1 MAGLQNIVNLANQKG
16 DNDDPTKTGMEN
28 MIWHDSL
35 EKIFS
40 DLGDEAQI
48 NASLHQKSFKHY
60 YRKSVKF
67 QLPIIILSVLSG
79 SGNFVSASFP
89 EHQEM
94 MILIIGGVSIL
105 TSVISSI
112 AQFLKLSEL
121 SEAHRISYVS
131 WEKFYSNIKYQM
143 MRKRKDRDNIKEFLS
158 NVFSEYQRLK
168 EISPLIPEEIAC
180 SIKRIRDKDMYIP
193 FILNKF
199 EHVTPYDDTP
209 SPSSSDEDED
219 DDYLEEPTPKKTM
232 FSGWFSKKPKT
243 PPDNLRKRKKK
254 KKKKQEDIDLMEKG
268 LSEDGKVLDMTVEQV
283 LEGQEGENLMD
294 HDLDCGNETGGDG
307 NNEETIVEDLEKT
320 VNETVVDEEV
330 RKLSV
335 DFTERLA
342 TLEKS
347 LQQQEEKLKE
357 STVEKKSIAVNTDQ
371 PQEPINNVQANL
383 MEDMNS
389 LLDTD
394 V

>member
-1 MAGLQNIVNLANQKG
+1 MAGLQNVAKLLNQGG

-28 MIWHDSL
+28 MTWHDSL

-180 SIKRIRDKDMYIP
+180 TIKRIRDKDMYIP

-199 EHVTPYDDTP
+199 EHVKPYDDTP
-209 SPSSSDEDED
+209 SPSSSSDED
-219 DDYLEEPTPKKTM
+219 DDDYLDEPTPTKSM
-232 FSGWFSKKPKT
+232 FGGWFGSKPKT
-243 PPDNLRKRKKK
+243 PPDDIIKKKKRRKERKKK
-254 KKKKQEDIDLMEKG
+254 I
-268 LSEDGKVLDMTVEQV
+268 
-283 LEGQEGENLMD
+283 
-294 HDLDCGNETGGDG
+294 
-307 NNEETIVEDLEKT
+307 
-320 VNETVVDEEV
+320 
-330 RKLSV
+330 
-335 DFTERLA
+335 
-342 TLEKS
+342 
-347 LQQQEEKLKE
+347 
-357 STVEKKSIAVNTDQ
+357 
-371 PQEPINNVQANL
+371 
-383 MEDMNS
+383 
-389 LLDTD
+389 
-394 V
+394 

>member
-1 MAGLQNIVNLANQKG
+1 MSGLQNKVTLLGNKG
-16 DNDDPTKTGMEN
+16 HKNDSEDAGQTGKEN
-28 MIWHDSL
+28 MTWHDSL

-48 NASLHQKSFKHY
+48 NASLHQKSFKYY

-89 EHQEM
+89 DHQQM

-168 EISPLIPEEIAC
+168 EISPLIPEEIAGT
-180 SIKRIRDKDMYIP
+180 IKRIRDTDMYIP
-193 FILNKF
+193 FILNRF
-199 EHVTPYDDTP
+199 EHVKPYDDTP
-209 SPSSSDEDED
+209 SPSSSDEDDNYLD
-219 DDYLEEPTPKKTM
+219 DLDEPTPTKSL
-232 FSGWFSKKPKT
+232 FSGWFDSKPKT

-254 KKKKQEDIDLMEKG
+254 KKKKKEFDLMEQG
-268 LSEDGKVLDMTVEQV
+268 LAYASETLDLENTQVEDD
-283 LEGQEGENLMD
+283 LEGMAEGMVE
-294 HDLDCGNETGGDG
+294 G
-307 NNEETIVEDLEKT
+307 IVEENT
-320 VNETVVDEEV
+320 NVVEEEV

-335 DFTERLA
+335 DFTEKLA

-347 LQQQEEKLKE
+347 IREQETKLKE
-357 STVEKKSIAVNTDQ
+357 STVEKVSIAINTE
-371 PQEPINNVQANL
+371 EPEEPKNKVQANL
-383 MEDMNS
+383 MDDMS
-389 LLDTD
+389 LLLDTN

>member
-1 MAGLQNIVNLANQKG
+1 MAGLQNVAKLLNQGG

-28 MIWHDSL
+28 MTWHDSL

-180 SIKRIRDKDMYIP
+180 TIKRIRDKDMYIP

-199 EHVTPYDDTP
+199 EHVKPYDDTP
-209 SPSSSDEDED
+209 SPSSSSDED
-219 DDYLEEPTPKKTM
+219 DDDYLDEPTPTKSM
-232 FSGWFSKKPKT
+232 FGGWFGSKPKT
-243 PPDNLRKRKKK
+243 PPDDIIKKK
-254 KKKKQEDIDLMEKG
+254 KKEEKKEKKDLDLMEQG
-268 LSEDGKVLDMTVEQV
+268 LSSGPDILDLT
-283 LEGQEGENLMD
+283 
-294 HDLDCGNETGGDG
+294 NETGLENPLANG
-307 NNEETIVEDLEKT
+307 EEENTEEVEPPVEPT
-320 VNETVVDEEV
+320 VEYEV

-335 DFTERLA
+335 DFTEKLA

-347 LQQQEEKLKE
+347 LKEQEIKLKE
-357 STVEKKSIAVNTDQ
+357 STAEKVSVAVNTE
-371 PQEPINNVQANL
+371 EPKEPENKVQANL

-389 LLDTD
+389 LLDTT

>member
-1 MAGLQNIVNLANQKG
+1 
-16 DNDDPTKTGMEN
+16 MEN
-28 MIWHDSL
+28 MTWHDSL

-199 EHVTPYDDTP
+199 EHVKPYDDTP
-209 SPSSSDEDED
+209 SSSNSSDEEN
-219 DDYLEEPTPKKTM
+219 DDYLDEPTPTKSM
-232 FSGWFSKKPKT
+232 FGGWFSSKPRT
-243 PPDNLRKRKKK
+243 PPDNIRKRKKK
-254 KKKKQEDIDLMEKG
+254 KKRKKTLDLMEQG
-268 LSEDGKVLDMTVEQV
+268 LNNGPEILDLT
-283 LEGQEGENLMD
+283 
-294 HDLDCGNETGGDG
+294 NETGLE
-307 NNEETIVEDLEKT
+307 NPLAIAEEENVEDIIESIVEPT
-320 VNETVVDEEV
+320 VEDEV
-330 RKLSV
+330 HKLSV
-335 DFTERLA
+335 DFTEKLA

-347 LQQQEEKLKE
+347 IKEQETKLKE
-357 STVEKKSIAVNTDQ
+357 STAEKVSVAVNTE
-371 PQEPINNVQANL
+371 EPEERENKVQSNL

>member
-1 MAGLQNIVNLANQKG
+1 MSGLPNVESLLRQNKN
-16 DNDDPTKTGMEN
+16 NDDPTNTGMEN
-28 MIWHDSL
+28 MTWHDSL

-89 EHQEM
+89 DHQEM

-168 EISPLIPEEIAC
+168 EISPLIPEEI
-180 SIKRIRDKDMYIP
+180 SSTIKRIRDKDMYIP

-199 EHVTPYDDTP
+199 EHVKPYDDTP
-209 SPSSSDEDED
+209 SPSSSSSDED
-219 DDYLEEPTPKKTM
+219 DDSYLDEPTPTKSM
-232 FSGWFSKKPKT
+232 FGGWFSSKPKT
-243 PPDNLRKRKKK
+243 PPDDFARRKKK
-254 KKKKQEDIDLMEKG
+254 KKRKKKRDLDLMEQG
-268 LSEDGKVLDMTVEQV
+268 LSNEVEISDLTNENNLENQLDNSLSNDGEEVKDIVESTVE
-283 LEGQEGENLMD
+283 D
-294 HDLDCGNETGGDG
+294 
-307 NNEETIVEDLEKT
+307 
-320 VNETVVDEEV
+320 EV
-330 RKLSV
+330 RKMSV
-335 DFTERLA
+335 DFTEKLA

-347 LQQQEEKLKE
+347 LREQEAKLKE
-357 STVEKKSIAVNTDQ
+357 STSNKKSVAVNTEQ
-371 PQEPINNVQANL
+371 PQENENKLKANL
-383 MEDMNS
+383 MEDMQS
-389 LLDTD
+389 LLDTS

>member
-1 MAGLQNIVNLANQKG
+1 MAGLPNIDTLLRQKG
-16 DNDDPTKTGMEN
+16 DNDDPSKTGMEN
-28 MIWHDSL
+28 MTWHDSL

-180 SIKRIRDKDMYIP
+180 TIKRIRDKDMYIP

-199 EHVTPYDDTP
+199 EHVKPYDDTP
-209 SPSSSDEDED
+209 SPSSSSDEND
-219 DDYLEEPTPKKTM
+219 DDYLDEPTPTKSM
-232 FSGWFSKKPKT
+232 LGGWFGSKPKT
-243 PPDNLRKRKKK
+243 PPDNIRKRKKK
-254 KKKKQEDIDLMEKG
+254 KKKKKKDLDLMEQGLNKG
-268 LSEDGKVLDMTVEQV
+268 VDILDLTNKTGLENPLANTEEENTEEIVEPTVE
-283 LEGQEGENLMD
+283 D
-294 HDLDCGNETGGDG
+294 
-307 NNEETIVEDLEKT
+307 
-320 VNETVVDEEV
+320 EV

-335 DFTERLA
+335 DFTEKLA

-347 LQQQEEKLKE
+347 IKEQETKLKE
-357 STVEKKSIAVNTDQ
+357 STAEKVSVAVNTEQ
-371 PQEPINNVQANL
+371 PQEPENKVQANL

-389 LLDTD
+389 LLDTS

>member
-1 MAGLQNIVNLANQKG
+1 MAGLQNIARLLNQG
-16 DNDDPTKTGMEN
+16 DDGKDPINTGMEN
-28 MIWHDSL
+28 MTWHDSL

-180 SIKRIRDKDMYIP
+180 TIKRIRDKDMYIP

-199 EHVTPYDDTP
+199 EHVKPYDDTP
-209 SPSSSDEDED
+209 SPSSSSDED
-219 DDYLEEPTPKKTM
+219 DDDYLDEPTPTKSM
-232 FSGWFSKKPKT
+232 FGGWFSSKPKT
-243 PPDNLRKRKKK
+243 PPDDLIRKKRKKKRKKK
-254 KKKKQEDIDLMEKG
+254 KDLDLMEQG
-268 LSEDGKVLDMTVEQV
+268 LSNGVDILDLTNETALENPLVNAEEENTEEVEPTVDPTVE
-283 LEGQEGENLMD
+283 D
-294 HDLDCGNETGGDG
+294 
-307 NNEETIVEDLEKT
+307 
-320 VNETVVDEEV
+320 EV
-330 RKLSV
+330 RKMSV
-335 DFTERLA
+335 DFTEKLA

-347 LQQQEEKLKE
+347 LREQETKLKE
-357 STVEKKSIAVNTDQ
+357 STVEKVSVAVNTEQ
-371 PQEPINNVQANL
+371 PKEPENKVQANL

-389 LLDTD
+389 LLDTT

>member
-1 MAGLQNIVNLANQKG
+1 MAGLQNVGKLLNKGG

-28 MIWHDSL
+28 MTWHDSL

-180 SIKRIRDKDMYIP
+180 TIKRIRDKDMYIP

-199 EHVTPYDDTP
+199 EHVKPYDDTP
-209 SPSSSDEDED
+209 SPSSSDEDD
-219 DDYLEEPTPKKTM
+219 DDYLDEPTPTKSM
-232 FSGWFSKKPKT
+232 FGGWFSGKPKT
-243 PPDNLRKRKKK
+243 PPDDLIKKK
-254 KKKKQEDIDLMEKG
+254 KKKKRKKKKDLDLMEQG
-268 LSEDGKVLDMTVEQV
+268 LSNEPNILDLT
-283 LEGQEGENLMD
+283 
-294 HDLDCGNETGGDG
+294 NETGLE
-307 NNEETIVEDLEKT
+307 NPLANAEEENTEEVEPTVED
-320 VNETVVDEEV
+320 EV

-335 DFTERLA
+335 DFTEKLA

-347 LQQQEEKLKE
+347 LKEQETKLKE
-357 STVEKKSIAVNTDQ
+357 STAKKVSVAVNTEK
-371 PQEPINNVQANL
+371 PEEPENKVQANL

>member
-1 MAGLQNIVNLANQKG
+1 MSGLQNKVTLLGNKG
-16 DNDDPTKTGMEN
+16 HKNDSEDAGQTGKEN
-28 MIWHDSL
+28 MTWHDSL

-48 NASLHQKSFKHY
+48 NASLHQKSFKYY

-89 EHQEM
+89 DHQQM

-168 EISPLIPEEIAC
+168 EISPLIPEEIAGT
-180 SIKRIRDKDMYIP
+180 IKRIRDTDMYIP
-193 FILNKF
+193 FILNRF
-199 EHVTPYDDTP
+199 EHVKPYDDTP
-209 SPSSSDEDED
+209 SPSSSDEDDNYLD
-219 DDYLEEPTPKKTM
+219 DLDEPTPTKSL
-232 FSGWFSKKPKT
+232 FSGWFASKPKT

-254 KKKKQEDIDLMEKG
+254 KKKKKEFDLMEQG
-268 LSEDGKVLDMTVEQV
+268 LAYASETLDLENTQVEDD
-283 LEGQEGENLMD
+283 LEGMAEGMVE
-294 HDLDCGNETGGDG
+294 G
-307 NNEETIVEDLEKT
+307 IVEENT
-320 VNETVVDEEV
+320 NVVEEEV

-335 DFTERLA
+335 DFTEKLA

-347 LQQQEEKLKE
+347 IREQEIKLKE
-357 STVEKKSIAVNTDQ
+357 STVEKVSIAINTE
-371 PQEPINNVQANL
+371 EPEEPKNKVQANL
-383 MEDMNS
+383 MDDMS
-389 LLDTD
+389 LLLDTN

>member
-1 MAGLQNIVNLANQKG
+1 MAGLQNIAKLLNQDDTK
-16 DNDDPTKTGMEN
+16 DDPSKTGMEN

-48 NASLHQKSFKHY
+48 NASLHQKSFKYY

-168 EISPLIPEEIAC
+168 EISPLIPEEIAGT
-180 SIKRIRDKDMYIP
+180 IKRIRDKDMYIP
-193 FILNKF
+193 FILNRF

-209 SPSSSDEDED
+209 SPSSSSDED
-219 DDYLEEPTPKKTM
+219 DDDGYLDEPTPTKSFFGNF
-232 FSGWFSKKPKT
+232 FSGKPKT
-243 PPDNLRKRKKK
+243 PPDNIRKRKKK
-254 KKKKQEDIDLMEKG
+254 KKKKPQDLDLMEKG
-268 LSEDGKVLDMTVEQV
+268 LSEDGKVLDMTVEE
-283 LEGQEGENLMD
+283 LEKQLKRDIEMGNLEA
-294 HDLDCGNETGGDG
+294 GNEV
-307 NNEETIVEDLEKT
+307 EESTESQVK
-320 VNETVVDEEV
+320 ETVVEEEV

-347 LQQQEEKLKE
+347 IQQQEEKIKE
-357 STVEKKSIAVNTDQ
+357 STADKVSVAVNTDESL
-371 PQEPINNVQANL
+371 EPINNVQANL

>member
-1 MAGLQNIVNLANQKG
+1 MSGLQNKVTLLGNKG
-16 DNDDPTKTGMEN
+16 HKNDSEDAGQTGKEN
-28 MIWHDSL
+28 MTWHDSL

-48 NASLHQKSFKHY
+48 NASLHQKSFKYY

-89 EHQEM
+89 DHQQM

-168 EISPLIPEEIAC
+168 EISPLIPEEIAGT
-180 SIKRIRDKDMYIP
+180 IKRIRDTDMYIP
-193 FILNKF
+193 FILNRF
-199 EHVTPYDDTP
+199 EHVKPYDDTP
-209 SPSSSDEDED
+209 SPSSSDEDDNYLD
-219 DDYLEEPTPKKTM
+219 DLDEPTPTKSL
-232 FSGWFSKKPKT
+232 FSGWFDSKPKT

-254 KKKKQEDIDLMEKG
+254 KKKKKEFDLMEQG
-268 LSEDGKVLDMTVEQV
+268 LAYASETLDLENTQVEDD
-283 LEGQEGENLMD
+283 LEGMAEGMVE
-294 HDLDCGNETGGDG
+294 G
-307 NNEETIVEDLEKT
+307 IVEENT
-320 VNETVVDEEV
+320 NVVEEEV

-335 DFTERLA
+335 DFTEKLA

-347 LQQQEEKLKE
+347 IREQEIKLKE
-357 STVEKKSIAVNTDQ
+357 STVEKVSIAINTE
-371 PQEPINNVQANL
+371 EPEEPKNKVQANL
-383 MEDMNS
+383 MDDMS
-389 LLDTD
+389 LLLDTN

>member
-1 MAGLQNIVNLANQKG
+1 MAGAQNIAKLLNQGG

-28 MIWHDSL
+28 MTWHDSL

-168 EISPLIPEEIAC
+168 EISPLIPEEIA
-180 SIKRIRDKDMYIP
+180 STIKRIRDKDMYIP

-199 EHVTPYDDTP
+199 EHVKPYDDTP
-209 SPSSSDEDED
+209 SPSSSSDED
-219 DDYLEEPTPKKTM
+219 DDDYLDEPTPTK
-232 FSGWFSKKPKT
+232 SVLGGWFSSKPKT
-243 PPDNLRKRKKK
+243 PPDNIRKRKKK
-254 KKKKQEDIDLMEKG
+254 KKKKKKDLDLMEQGLNKG
-268 LSEDGKVLDMTVEQV
+268 VDILDLTNKTGLENPLANAEEENTEEIVEPTVE
-283 LEGQEGENLMD
+283 D
-294 HDLDCGNETGGDG
+294 
-307 NNEETIVEDLEKT
+307 
-320 VNETVVDEEV
+320 EV

-335 DFTERLA
+335 DFTEKLA

-347 LQQQEEKLKE
+347 LKEQETKLKE
-357 STVEKKSIAVNTDQ
+357 STAEKVSVAVNTEQ
-371 PQEPINNVQANL
+371 PQEPENKVQANL

-389 LLDTD
+389 LLDTS